1 MSGFTS
7 AAPCSCLPSA
17 SQSQVSD
24 ISYRNLDRLSIIDP
38 NNPSNDISGGSANY
52 NLVKEHFSNAHA
64 LLHRRMTELAKGA
77 RPVEGYNTILA
88 PIFAG
93 NYSSFERQRNFLR
106 HLDEELSAPP
116 TRGRETPWDR
126 IQW

>member
-1 MSGFTS
+1 MP
-7 AAPCSCLPSA
+7 PCSCLPPA

-38 NNPSNDISGGSANY
+38 NNPSNDIAGGSSNY
-52 NLVKEHFSNAHA
+52 NLVKIHFRSAHA
-64 LLHRRMTELAKGA
+64 LLHSRMTELAQGP

-93 NYSSFERQRNFLR
+93 DYSSFERQRNFLR
-106 HLDEELSAPP
+106 HLDEELREPP
-116 TRGRETPWDR
+116 KKMSKTLWDQL
-126 IQW
+126 QW